1 MRETSTTVH
10 GPKDYRLPAHWAPI
24 VMPLILTV
32 CMSFIVSGIA
42 TVRAGGLTERFL
54 GLWMSAWSV
63 SWLVAF
69 PTLLLVLP
77 AVRKAVSLLV
87 RPQ

>member
-1 MRETSTTVH
+1 MQDTYPSTVQT
-10 GPKDYRLPAHWAPI
+10 KDYRLPARWAPI
-24 VMPLILTV
+24 VMPLILSV

-42 TVRAGGLTERFL
+42 TVRAVGLADHFL
-54 GLWMSAWSV
+54 ALWMSAWGV

-77 AVRKAVSLLV
+77 MARRLVSLLV